1 MNPNEHSQALL
12 RLTADIIS
20 AHVKNNQ
27 VGTAD
32 LPRVIEQVYM
42 ALRHAGQPTAP
53 PPQAAVAA
61 EPERPAPVVAIKKS
75 VFPDYI
81 ICLEDGRKMKTLK
94 RHLRSTYNLTPEQ
107 YREKWGLAPDY
118 PMVAPNYAE
127 HRSALAKQ
135 TGLGRKPAAPA
146 EAKMP
151 SVTPST
157 PPVAH
162 VIEPLAEP
170 VRERRPDLSAATVF
184 ANFIRPPE
192 ESDEEA
198 EGQGAT
204 ESAERKP
211 RRKPFSKQLAR
222 SMRR

>member
-27 VGTAD
+27 VATAD
-32 LPRVIEQVYM
+32 LALVIEQVYL
-42 ALRHAGQPTAP
+42 ALRHAGQPPAQPVAAP
-53 PPQAAVAA
+53 PAA
-61 EPERPAPVVAIKKS
+61 EPERAAPVVSIKKS

-81 ICLEDGRKMKTLK
+81 ICLEDGRKLKTLK
-94 RHLRSTYNLTPEQ
+94 RHLRSTFNMTPEQ
-107 YREKWGLAPDY
+107 YREKWGLAADY

-135 TGLGRKPAAPA
+135 TGLGRKPAAATKP
-146 EAKMP
+146 EA
-151 SVTPST
+151 TAA
-157 PPVAH
+157 PPVTQ
-162 VIEPLAEP
+162 VIEPAAEP
-170 VRERRPDLSAATVF
+170 VRERRPDLSAASVF
-184 ANFIRPPE
+184 ANFTRPPE
-192 ESDEEA
+192 EGDEDGEA
-198 EGQGAT
+198 PAAPEA
-204 ESAERKP
+204 AERKP